1 MTKKYKAFK
10 FIILTVLLISCT
22 NRDGQFDKKGDSVP
36 DYGSGLSIVKI
47 DSCEYVLFIGNN
59 SGDVAMVHS
68 ANCHNPKHHNP

>member
-1 MTKKYKAFK
+1 MNKITKTFTC
-10 FIILTVLLISCT
+10 IVLALALIRCT
-22 NRDGQFDKKGDSVP
+22 NRDGQFDKKGDGVP

-68 ANCHNPKHHNP
+68 GNCHNPKHHNP